1 VTLVDVLGLALRRLG
16 RGARRV
22 PWAIAVAALLVVTT
36 VVTVEHAARKP
47 AGDPTVGTV
56 ARVGVEQG
64 TSITAYVA
72 EAKARVAGAD
82 QGESFALVTFVS
94 YVAPA
99 ALEPL
104 LAGSA
109 VAQVF
114 ARVPIADTQTQLVR
128 LPATRLPDDVIAG
141 MESTASRLSREAADF
156 GQLLATT
163 TDSQRRTEYETG
175 ARIATA
181 EAVAYRQRCEC
192 VYAAV
197 VRATG
202 LELRTLEG
210 RSGIRAVDPAPEVR
224 RLDRAVFLPPLPE
237 QNGLAGPP

>member
-1 VTLVDVLGLALRRLG
+1 MLGPVRRLG

-22 PWAIAVAALLVVTT
+22 PWVLAVAALVVVTA
-36 VVTVEHAARKP
+36 VAVWAHDVRRP
-47 AGDPTVGTV
+47 AGDPTVGTP

-64 TSITAYVA
+64 ASIPAYVA
-72 EAKARVAGAD
+72 AARVRLASATAGEGYALIA
-82 QGESFALVTFVS
+82 FAS
-94 YVAPA
+94 YVEPA
-99 ALEPL
+99 ALEGL

-114 ARVPIADTQTQLVR
+114 ARAPIAAAQTKLVR

-141 MESTASRLSREAADF
+141 MESAAARLDRDAADF
-156 GQLLATT
+156 AHLLATT
-163 TDSQRRTEYETG
+163 TDPERRAAYEAG

-181 EAVAYRQRCEC
+181 EAAAYRQRCAC

-202 LELRTLEG
+202 AVLRALEG
-210 RSGIRAVDPAPEVR
+210 RSGIRAVDPALEVR
-224 RLDRAVFLPPLPE
+224 RLDRAVFLPPLPDQE
-237 QNGLAGPP
+237 GFAAPP